1 VREPAG
7 SREFRSRPFVW
18 ASLAAGLLPGFGG
31 GVALVAGLL
40 AGRPVSGWWPALV
53 QAHGHAQLFGFAG
66 LLIFGVGLHFLPRLR
81 GAPLIAPHLVP
92 LVLVLYGGGV
102 LLRVAGQI
110 AGPLFDA
117 PGLAPTWPRTVC
129 AAALALSGPL
139 TLAGACLGIALLAGT
154 GLSGPP
160 LRTRP
165 GVLQVLPLMA
175 VSMAGLVL
183 ALVIDGAG
191 AVAAGATALTL
202 VADPPVAMAT
212 WAVPAAADT
221 AAVQLAFLGWIVPVA
236 VAFSAR
242 NYPLF
247 VRTRLA
253 TATGLRGGLLLLVAG
268 VALDL
273 AGRAASGLPGVQALA
288 GVLEGAA
295 LIWFTM
301 VVGAL
306 GPKVQLP
313 GRMSD
318 PAEARLARL
327 TASPLIGAYVWLA
340 VAGTLLVLVAL
351 APLAGWLPPPEDAPR
366 HALGAGFV
374 LLLIA
379 GMALRLLP
387 GFAGARPRVV
397 RLGPAQ
403 TAIVAAHIAAVL
415 RVLPPIVLWLLAAA
429 GASAPPWLAAA
440 ANMALVLAGLA
451 GAAFVVA
458 LALALWPVLWGPAWK
473 GGR

>member
-1 VREPAG
+1 MREPAS

-18 ASLAAGLLPGFGG
+18 ASLAAGLLPGFGA
-31 GVALVAGLL
+31 GVALVAALL
-40 AGRPVSGWWPALV
+40 VGRPLGGWWPALV

-81 GAPLIAPHLVP
+81 GAPLVAPHLVP
-92 LVLVLYGGGV
+92 HVLALYGGGV
-102 LLRVAGQI
+102 LLRVTGQI
-110 AGPLFDA
+110 AGPLVGPSGA
-117 PGLAPTWPRTVC
+117 AATVLRLAC

-139 TLAGACLGIALLAGT
+139 TLAGACLGLALLAST

-160 LRTRP
+160 LRSRP
-165 GVLQVLPLMA
+165 GVLQVLPLLA
-175 VSMAGLVL
+175 VSMAGLAL
-183 ALVIDGAG
+183 ALAIDGAG
-191 AVAAGATALTL
+191 AVAAGAAVL
-202 VADPPVAMAT
+202 VADARAPDA
-212 WAVPAAADT
+212 WLVPAAVDA
-221 AAVQLAFLGWIVPVA
+221 AAVQVALLGWIVPVA

-247 VRTRLA
+247 VRTRPT
-253 TATGLRGGLLLLVAG
+253 TAAALRGGLALLVAG
-268 VALDL
+268 VALDV
-273 AGRAASGLPGVQALA
+273 AGRAAGGLDAVRILG

-295 LIWFTM
+295 LIGFT
-301 VVGAL
+301 VAIGAL

-340 VAGTLLVLVAL
+340 VAGVLMVLAAL

-374 LLLIA
+374 LLLIV

-397 RLGPAQ
+397 RLGPARA
-403 TAIVAAHIAAVL
+403 AIGAAHAAAVL
-415 RVLPPIVLWLLAAA
+415 RVLPPLLTWLAATA
-429 GASAPPWLAAA
+429 GGSTPPWLAVPANAA
-440 ANMALVLAGLA
+440 LALAGLA
-451 GAAFVVA
+451 GVATVVA
-458 LALALWPVLWGPAWK
+458 LALALGPALWGTSRA
-473 GGR
+473 